1 MPNTVPNQKI
11 VHIHRDMPQNGDN
24 NYTVIKNKNFYDA
37 YKDLRKASRGGT
49 ATFLWLILAGN
60 KDGFDLA
67 FSPKAIAERAGM
79 PESTCRDLV
88 QILIEKGYLVQ
99 KHEDS
104 NVYDFYERPEYAKQ
118 KCTPTV
124 ITTSQTIPEE
134 TEIAENGHRHGED
147 KPFIF

>member
-1 MPNTVPNQKI
+1 
-11 VHIHRDMPQNGDN
+11 
-24 NYTVIKNKNFYDA
+24 
-37 YKDLRKASRGGT
+37 
-49 ATFLWLILAGN
+49 
-60 KDGFDLA
+60 
-67 FSPKAIAERAGM
+67 M